1 MDKTLT
7 EVNALTRTYDL
18 LLWVIPQLEKFPKSQ
33 RFLLGERIETLLLD
47 IMDLII
53 HAVYTRD
60 KTSFLKEANLQ
71 IEKLR
76 YLIRLVKDLKYLGIR
91 RYEYVSKCLN
101 EIGSEIGGWIKYQR
115 QKHEKRESSF

>member
-1 MDKTLT
+1 MDKTLK

-18 LLWVIPQLEKFPKSQ
+18 LLYIIPQLEKFPKSQ
-33 RFLLGERIETLLLD
+33 RYLLGERIETLLLD

-53 HAVYTRD
+53 RAVYTKN
-60 KTSFLKEANLQ
+60 KTSFLREANLQ

-76 YLIRLVKDLKYLGIR
+76 YLIRLVKDLKYLSIK

-101 EIGSEIGGWIKYQR
+101 EIGSEIGGWIRYQR
-115 QKHEKRESSF
+115 HKHEKGESSF